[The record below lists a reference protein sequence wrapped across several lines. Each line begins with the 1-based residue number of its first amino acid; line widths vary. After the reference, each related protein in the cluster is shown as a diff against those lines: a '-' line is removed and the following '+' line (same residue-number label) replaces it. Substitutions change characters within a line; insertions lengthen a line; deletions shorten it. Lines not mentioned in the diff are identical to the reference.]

1 MDEMVRKQAQMV
13 FVSSPSPQ
21 VVLEGSPLRKR
32 LAAKAGGASQNLC
45 VREGGME
52 QSTVLLH
59 SIELSHILSKFNP
72 GRWRSLVGCLHP
84 RGSCGYTRKT
94 HVSWF
99 SLKMTSG
106 CLIVCTFLIT
116 MRIQIPNVCHASASS
131 WWASCRNTSYQR
143 EMVPPALSFAAS
155 RRPSAL

>member
-1 MDEMVRKQAQMV
+1 MDETVRKQAQMV

-59 SIELSHILSKFNP
+59 GIE
-72 GRWRSLVGCLHP
+72 
-84 RGSCGYTRKT
+84 
-94 HVSWF
+94 
-99 SLKMTSG
+99 
-106 CLIVCTFLIT
+106 
-116 MRIQIPNVCHASASS
+116 
-131 WWASCRNTSYQR
+131 
-143 EMVPPALSFAAS
+143 
-155 RRPSAL
+155 